1 MSQIKQLI
9 YLQSPRSSHPWEQR
23 INAKVEKDHQP
34 FQQRGATS
42 LYQPRIV
49 SALDLSG
56 SDYEDDIG
64 SEVDQF
70 LQDHEDILDARK
82 FLSDAK
88 EMNIWDQNIDDKKIK
103 QAYEKINSDLPLDF
117 EKIPLEK

>member
-1 MSQIKQLI
+1 MPKL
-9 YLQSPRSSHPWEQR
+9 
-23 INAKVEKDHQP
+23 KKDHQP

-56 SDYEDDIG
+56 SDYEDDIE
-64 SEVDQF
+64 EVDQF

-82 FLSDAK
+82 F
-88 EMNIWDQNIDDKKIK
+88 
-103 QAYEKINSDLPLDF
+103 
-117 EKIPLEK
+117 

>member
-1 MSQIKQLI
+1 MQVQDQVILGSK
-9 YLQSPRSSHPWEQR
+9 EQT
-23 INAKVEKDHQP
+23 KVEKDHQP

-56 SDYEDDIG
+56 SDCNDIG

-82 FLSDAK
+82 FLSAK
-88 EMNIWDQNIDDKKIK
+88 EMNIWAK
-103 QAYEKINSDLPLDF
+103 SR
-117 EKIPLEK
+117 